1 MSYTRSYLII
11 MERNLKIDFYK
22 FFAIFTVV
30 LGHSIQYGS
39 GTVFLSAPLLE
50 NPVFR
55 FIYSFHMPLFMLLS
69 GYLFYLSVTNHS
81 FQHNVISRFTTLFI
95 PIIVWNIVPFIAYT
109 WHDRPHTLRYLFQA
123 YLITM
128 TDNSWFLWA
137 IFYCSFAVLLVNKFF
152 KDNVFIY
159 LFGLVVTFIIPDS
172 HNLFLYKFM
181 YPYFLI
187 GYFYH
192 KNSGKIK
199 EDLPKQIK
207 SRKGFGIL
215 TIVYF
220 ILLFFFHTD
229 SYIYSSKYTLLGKD
243 ILLQLGIDLFR
254 FCIGLAGSLWI
265 LLLLEK
271 IYPLLSKCIAEF
283 LCLIGRNSLGIYMIS
298 GLVFIYVLP
307 TLTSSIH
314 KLNYLIVLG
323 ETAVILFGTL
333 LLSLLLKKWSV
344 TNFLF
349 LGGRR

>member
-1 MSYTRSYLII
+1 

-39 GTVFLSAPLLE
+39 GTVFLSAQLLE

-69 GYLFYLSVTNHS
+69 GYLFHYTITHHS
-81 FQHNVISRFTTLFI
+81 FQHNIISRFSTLFV
-95 PIIVWNIVPFIAYT
+95 PIVFWNIVPFIAYT

-137 IFYCSFAVLLVNKFF
+137 IFYCSFAVLLVNKLF
-152 KDNVFIY
+152 KDNIFVY
-159 LFGLVVTFIIPDS
+159 LLGLVITFVIPDS

-192 KNSGKIK
+192 KNSDKIK
-199 EDLPKQIK
+199 EALKKQIE
-207 SRKGFGIL
+207 SWYCFGIL
-215 TIVYF
+215 TIIYF

-229 SYIYSSKYTLLGKD
+229 SYIYSSKYSLLGKA
-243 ILLQLGIDLFR
+243 ILPQLGIDLFR
-254 FCIGLAGSLWI
+254 FCIGLVGSIWI
-265 LLLLEK
+265 LFLLK
-271 IYPLLSKCIAEF
+271 RIYSLLSQKVAEF

-298 GLVFIYVLP
+298 GLVFVYVLP
-307 TLTSSIH
+307 TLTKSIH
-314 KLNYLIVLG
+314 ELNYFIVLG
-323 ETAVILFGTL
+323 ETVVILFGTL

-349 LGGRR
+349 FGGRR